1 MYYHFLIVIK
11 AIIFDGS
18 LGSSYNVNKLS
29 ADNAHRRHSCQY
41 SLLEMVG
48 YDGPIYMTHPTKAIA
63 PILLEDFRKITVG
76 RQGNENFF
84 TSEMIK
90 ICMKKSIAVNLHQ
103 RVQVN
108 HRCYLI
114 LILYLSGRDR
124 KSVV

>member
-1 MYYHFLIVIK
+1 
-11 AIIFDGS
+11 
-18 LGSSYNVNKLS
+18 
-29 ADNAHRRHSCQY
+29 
-41 SLLEMVG
+41 MVG

-76 RQGNENFF
+76 REGNENFF

-108 HRCYLI
+108 H
-114 LILYLSGRDR
+114 
-124 KSVV
+124 